1 MQAEV
6 LYRELCD
13 SCQKKTAGP
22 LQRSPPHSAFRRPI
36 AITETAATMKG
47 PAVLFVTLA
56 TLVAQATAFWDA
68 GHASMFLP
76 PLYRTRELF
85 RHLRSD
91 LNDGPGRSLM

>member
-1 MQAEV
+1 
-6 LYRELCD
+6 
-13 SCQKKTAGP
+13 
-22 LQRSPPHSAFRRPI
+22 
-36 AITETAATMKG
+36 MKG